1 MKTGT
6 GKTKTESAWKATLA
20 AAAITG
26 SLFAGPASA
35 QLAGHNVILVHG
47 FQQQDLSA
55 PPANLQEVKNAG
67 EDYWRTFWLSR
78 SDARIDWGS
87 DGRVEGAIAQQ
98 AYQQLRSISQQGL
111 CSDYCIVVSH
121 STGDLVTRYLLENQA
136 RWLQSAGL
144 QPLKILASLDFSG
157 AGGGTEL
164 ADLAL
169 SLAYNDSWYNW
180 PLKQAVRAFTG
191 INPQPGNLG
200 VVDDLQTNAA
210 RNLAVSPNN
219 IPRLRFVAGGS
230 SYGGVTK
237 PFISGTDDGVVP
249 THSACGATTSQG
261 IDSCSSSLSLAGKV
275 SSQNGPSALYFN
287 HYPVLMNEGASH
299 SGVLGSEIG
308 NISVPVVNN
317 RTLNGL
323 QVDFASRS
331 YNKRPWWQW
340 WGSGDRYVEVP
351 NSNQTDMSTLVYN
364 TLNN

>member
-47 FQQQDLSA
+47 FQQQDLSD
-55 PPANLQEVKNAG
+55 PPANLQEVRTAG

-136 RWLQSAGL
+136 RWLQNAGL

>member
-1 MKTGT
+1 MKTTMKSACKAALTVATMT
-6 GKTKTESAWKATLA
+6 GGLLA
-20 AAAITG
+20 G
-26 SLFAGPASA
+26 QASA

-47 FQQQDLSA
+47 FQQQDLSD
-55 PPANLQEVKNAG
+55 PPANLQEVKAAG
-67 EDYWRTFWLSR
+67 EDYWRTFWLAR

-98 AYQQLRSISQQGL
+98 AYQQLESISNQGL
-111 CSDYCIVVSH
+111 CNDYCIVVSH

-136 RWLQSAGL
+136 RWLQNNGR
-144 QPLKILASLDFSG
+144 QPLKILASIDFSG

-169 SLAYNDSWYNW
+169 NVAYNDSWYNW

-191 INPQPGNLG
+191 INPEPGSLG
-200 VVDDLQTNAA
+200 VVNDLQTNAA
-210 RNLAVSPNN
+210 RNLAISPNS

-230 SYGGVTK
+230 SYGGITK
-237 PFISGTDDGVVP
+237 PFIAGTDDGVVP

-275 SSQNGPSALYFN
+275 SSQNGPSALYYN
-287 HYPVLMNEGASH
+287 HYPILMNEGASH
-299 SGVLGSEIG
+299 SGVLGSETG
-308 NISVPVVNN
+308 NTSVPVVNN

-323 QVDFASRS
+323 RVDFASRT
-331 YNKRPWWQW
+331 YNKRAWWQW
-340 WGSGDRYVEVP
+340 WGSGDQYVEVP
-351 NSNQTDMSTLVYN
+351 GSAQTDMSTLVYS

>member
-55 PPANLQEVKNAG
+55 PPANLQEVRTAG

-136 RWLQSAGL
+136 RWLQNAGL